1 MQSPCVKKKIK
12 LNNRSIAIKAGMH
25 KSGREIQ
32 TVNKMVKSGFRD
44 VKKTFL

>member
-1 MQSPCVKKKIK
+1 MQSPCVKKNFK
-12 LNNRSIAIKAGMH
+12 LNRSIAIKAGMH